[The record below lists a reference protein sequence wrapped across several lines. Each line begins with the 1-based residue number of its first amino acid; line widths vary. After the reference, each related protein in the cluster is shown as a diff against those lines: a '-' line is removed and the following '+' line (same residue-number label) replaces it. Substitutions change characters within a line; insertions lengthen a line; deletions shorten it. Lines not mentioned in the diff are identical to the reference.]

1 MQIRNLFI
9 LSRNCNEKT
18 KNEYLRDRLLR
29 KISGYQEEIEKLKDT
44 YDQNKQKIAALEDKN
59 RQLEEGKKYQTAEE
73 IEKTNQEIQTNK
85 NQLETLKTEQ
95 ENNLK
100 DQDEY
105 NLRIVKTQEQADD
118 LI

>member
-9 LSRNCNEKT
+9 LSRNCT
-18 KNEYLRDRLLR
+18 KKQNEYLRDRLLR

-73 IEKTNQEIQTNK
+73 IERKPTRKSRPTKTNWKRAK
-85 NQLETLKTEQ
+85 N
-95 ENNLK
+95 
-100 DQDEY
+100 
-105 NLRIVKTQEQADD
+105 
-118 LI
+118 

>member
-9 LSRNCNEKT
+9 LSRNCTKKS

-85 NQLETLKTEQ
+85 NQLETLK
-95 ENNLK
+95 
-100 DQDEY
+100 
-105 NLRIVKTQEQADD
+105 I
-118 LI
+118 